1 MKTALFKEILALLK
15 TLGIK
20 VDIGMRTNIEKIP
33 SMQSLANTTLS
44 KTRMKKEIDR
54 VGLEKVISIFK
65 EEARYLPA
73 LNDKEAGQFL
83 QNTKKLKEI
92 MKPDEATIIPFV
104 GKTEEAAV
112 SGQIKRGTK
121 IWEALGLD
129 PTKDADMGQYL
140 KISNR
145 MSEQGLDIDNIGD
158 VIKFTRG
165 DIWGP
170 TLEKESTRGIG
181 SMFKEQKSDIADVGS
196 LTDDLAKDSESL
208 LGSVNK
214 IRDLAQKM
222 TPEYQAMEQANRQAL
237 IRMMNEGKGFDRS
250 KEGYFRAVVRPFL
263 INQHEK
269 GLIQLNDD
277 VYRSLKES
285 LDLTSGGFFDK
296 KFPDP
301 VRVFRYHFGDN
312 AFDLI
317 PPDMPSPAT
326 RDILEEF
333 ARGDHAINA
342 INKTSPDRPVGYLT
356 ANEIRGRI
364 LDRKDLIKVIK
375 ENEGRFSSM
384 SQEEKLAEIAQAN
397 KTIDGWKA
405 EFKQYYPDQTI
416 GDETFDE
423 LLKMDPDRTKN
434 AAGGRVSFR
443 VGGAVWKAFL
453 EFIEGLFIKASNDI
467 RLGKGLFKGL
477 PDKQKWAQHDNLTKM
492 VDQWQKTKTLPEG
505 AEQYFGIDPYI
516 AFGKSRG
523 IKITKNAKTKN
534 TEGITYTKT
543 ETTPTSKTTT
553 ESSGDMLFRAP
564 PEVKTHKG
572 PRPDIEE
579 ASARTGKVF
588 DPQTDQYVEPKLVS
602 DKVLAKAYDE
612 VFFQKPSSG
621 DYKYDA
627 DVLSDSIAEQ
637 LGKESLADFP
647 QDQQTEIYNTA
658 LKRVYA
664 DLEMN
669 RTLKQVEEKMIL
681 SDFDPTDRKPN
692 TFGGGVGSMF
702 RRV

>member
-104 GKTEEAAV
+104 GKTEEAAI

-277 VYRSLKES
+277 VYRSLQES

-434 AAGGRVSFR
+434 AAGGRVGLR
-443 VGGAVWKAFL
+443 AGGTAFK
-453 EFIEGLFIKASNDI
+453 EFVEALFIKASNEI
-467 RLGKGLFKGL
+467 RKGIGKWKGLG
-477 PDKQKWAQHDNLTKM
+477 QKEKIVQHDNLTQAVTKF
-492 VDQWQKTKTLPEG
+492 QKTGDLTGVE
-505 AEQYFGIDPYI
+505 AYFDVDPAQ
-516 AFGKSRG
+516 AFKEAAAKVSGGK
-523 IKITKNAKTKN
+523 A
-534 TEGITYTKT
+534 
-543 ETTPTSKTTT
+543 
-553 ESSGDMLFRAP
+553 
-564 PEVKTHKG
+564 
-572 PRPDIEE
+572 
-579 ASARTGKVF
+579 
-588 DPQTDQYVEPKLVS
+588 QQLVS
-602 DKVLAKAYDE
+602 DDVLAKAYDE

-637 LGKESLADFP
+637 LGKESLADFS

-658 LKRVYA
+658 LKRVYQ

-681 SDFDPTDRKPN
+681 SDFDVTDRKPN

-702 RRV
+702 RRK

>member
-15 TLGIK
+15 ELGIK
-20 VDIGMRTNIEKIP
+20 VDVGMRTNISKIP
-33 SMQSLANTTLS
+33 SMKSLANTTLS
-44 KTRMKKEIDR
+44 KTRMKAEMNR
-54 VGLEKVISIFK
+54 VGTEKVISVFK
-65 EEARYLPA
+65 EEARYLAA

-104 GKTEEAAV
+104 GKTDEAAV
-112 SGQIKRGTK
+112 SGQINRGTK

-140 KISNR
+140 KISDR

-165 DIWGP
+165 DVWGP

-237 IRMMNEGKGFDRS
+237 IRMMNEGKGFDRA

-263 INQHEK
+263 IDQHEK

-301 VRVFRYHFGDN
+301 VRVFRYHFGDD

-317 PPDMPSPAT
+317 PADMPSPAT

-375 ENEGRFSSM
+375 ENEGRFGSM

-423 LLKMDPDRTKN
+423 LLKMDTDRTKN
-434 AAGGRVSFR
+434 AAGGRIGFSSGDLMNEYYGTQKLDWLENYPDLSFEEYLRFKSSGSFAAGGR
-443 VGGAVWKAFL
+443 VGLRAGGTAFK
-453 EFIEGLFIKASNDI
+453 EFVEALFIKASNEI
-467 RLGKGLFKGL
+467 RKGIGEWKGLG
-477 PDKQKWAQHDNLTKM
+477 QKEKIVQHDNLTQA
-492 VDQWQKTKTLPEG
+492 VTRFQKTGDLTGVE
-505 AEQYFGIDPYI
+505 AYFDVDPAQ
-516 AFGKSRG
+516 AFKEAAAKVSGGK
-523 IKITKNAKTKN
+523 A
-534 TEGITYTKT
+534 
-543 ETTPTSKTTT
+543 
-553 ESSGDMLFRAP
+553 
-564 PEVKTHKG
+564 
-572 PRPDIEE
+572 
-579 ASARTGKVF
+579 
-588 DPQTDQYVEPKLVS
+588 QQLVS
-602 DKVLAKAYDE
+602 DDVLAKAYDE

-658 LKRVYA
+658 LQRVYA
-664 DLEMN
+664 DLEMK

-681 SDFDPTDRKPN
+681 SDFDVTDRKPN

-702 RRV
+702 RRK

>member
-1 MKTALFKEILALLK
+1 
-15 TLGIK
+15 
-20 VDIGMRTNIEKIP
+20 
-33 SMQSLANTTLS
+33 
-44 KTRMKKEIDR
+44 
-54 VGLEKVISIFK
+54 
-65 EEARYLPA
+65 
-73 LNDKEAGQFL
+73 
-83 QNTKKLKEI
+83 
-92 MKPDEATIIPFV
+92 
-104 GKTEEAAV
+104 
-112 SGQIKRGTK
+112 
-121 IWEALGLD
+121 
-129 PTKDADMGQYL
+129 
-140 KISNR
+140 
-145 MSEQGLDIDNIGD
+145 
-158 VIKFTRG
+158 
-165 DIWGP
+165 
-170 TLEKESTRGIG
+170 
-181 SMFKEQKSDIADVGS
+181 
-196 LTDDLAKDSESL
+196 
-208 LGSVNK
+208 
-214 IRDLAQKM
+214 
-222 TPEYQAMEQANRQAL
+222 MEQANRQAL

-263 INQHEK
+263 IDQHEK

-277 VYRSLKES
+277 VYRSLQES

-301 VRVFRYHFGDN
+301 VRVFRYHFGDD

-317 PPDMPSPAT
+317 PADMPSPAT

-333 ARGDHAINA
+333 ARSDHAINA

-375 ENEGRFSSM
+375 ENEGRFGSM

-405 EFKQYYPDQTI
+405 EFKQYYPDQVI

-423 LLKMDPDRTKN
+423 LLKMDTDRTKN
-434 AAGGRVSFR
+434 AAGGRIGFSSGDLMNEYYGTQKLDWLENYPDLSFEEYLRFKSSGSFAAGGR
-443 VGGAVWKAFL
+443 VGFRGGGAVWKAFL

-523 IKITKNAKTKN
+523 IKITKNAKTKD

-553 ESSGDMLFRAP
+553 ESSGDMLFRDP

-588 DPQTDQYVEPKLVS
+588 DPKTDRYVEPKLVS

-658 LKRVYA
+658 LQRVYA

-669 RTLKQVEEKMIL
+669 RTLKQVEEKMKL
-681 SDFDPTDRKPN
+681 SDFDVTDRKPN

>member
-1 MKTALFKEILALLK
+1 MKIALFKEILALLK

-20 VDIGMRTNIEKIP
+20 VDVGMRTNISKIP
-33 SMQSLANTTLS
+33 SMKSLANTALS
-44 KTRMKKEIDR
+44 KTRMKAEMNR
-54 VGLEKVISIFK
+54 VGTEKVISVFK
-65 EEARYLPA
+65 EEARYLAA

-83 QNTKKLKEI
+83 QNTKKLKELI
-92 MKPDEATIIPFV
+92 KPDEATVIPFV
-104 GKTEEAAV
+104 GKMDEAAI
-112 SGQIKRGTK
+112 SGQINRGTK

-140 KISNR
+140 KISDR

-165 DIWGP
+165 DVWGP

-222 TPEYQAMEQANRQAL
+222 TPEYQAMEQANRRAL
-237 IRMMNEGKGFDRS
+237 IRMMNEGKGFDRA

-263 INQHEK
+263 IDQHEK

-296 KFPDP
+296 KYPDP

-317 PPDMPSPAT
+317 PADMPSPAT

-333 ARGDHAINA
+333 ARSDHAIKA

-364 LDRKDLIKVIK
+364 LDRKDLIKVIN
-375 ENEGRFSSM
+375 EGEGRFSSM

-423 LLKMDPDRTKN
+423 LLKMDTDRTKN
-434 AAGGRVSFR
+434 AAGGRIGFSSGDLMNEYYGTQKLDWLENYPDLSFEEYLRWKSSGSFAAGGR
-443 VGGAVWKAFL
+443 VGLRGGGTAFK
-453 EFIEGLFIKASNDI
+453 EFVEALFIKASNEI
-467 RLGKGLFKGL
+467 RKGIGKWKGLG
-477 PDKQKWAQHDNLTKM
+477 QKEKIVQHDNLTQA
-492 VDQWQKTKTLPEG
+492 VTRFQKTGDLTGVE
-505 AEQYFGIDPYI
+505 AYFDVDPAQ
-516 AFGKSRG
+516 AFKEAAAKVRGGK
-523 IKITKNAKTKN
+523 A
-534 TEGITYTKT
+534 
-543 ETTPTSKTTT
+543 
-553 ESSGDMLFRAP
+553 
-564 PEVKTHKG
+564 
-572 PRPDIEE
+572 
-579 ASARTGKVF
+579 
-588 DPQTDQYVEPKLVS
+588 QQLVS

-658 LKRVYA
+658 LKRVT
-664 DLEMN
+664 DDMKMK

-702 RRV
+702 RRK